1 MFIDCYNS
9 DWCFKKRETKLQ
21 STWTKSYGHKIIIV
35 GSHKATVWM
44 SISSVQPGKGNFWTR
59 DWRTARAPSAVP
71 APLHIEKAVLH
82 AYSQESFTGEVGP
95 VDMTCLTTEYGL
107 KKTNCGRLVVL
118 NFHWNSNR
126 ETLELNCLAWTLGT
140 CFFTRLHPAAIEF
153 EAKLNRFQD
162 SSWKGKEHDW

>member
-1 MFIDCYNS
+1 M
-9 DWCFKKRETKLQ
+9 L
-21 STWTKSYGHKIIIV
+21 II

-44 SISSVQPGKGNFWTR
+44 SISSEQPGKGNFWTR

-107 KKTNCGRLVVL
+107 RKTNKFVED
-118 NFHWNSNR
+118 W
-126 ETLELNCLAWTLGT
+126 EPLELGTTWIELPCLDSWHIL
-140 CFFTRLHPAAIEF
+140 LH
-153 EAKLNRFQD
+153 
-162 SSWKGKEHDW
+162 

>member
-1 MFIDCYNS
+1 MLL
-9 DWCFKKRETKLQ
+9 KKGKLNCNLLGQ
-21 STWTKSYGHKIIIV
+21 NLMAIK
-35 GSHKATVWM
+35 
-44 SISSVQPGKGNFWTR
+44 WTR

-118 NFHWNSNR
+118 NFH
-126 ETLELNCLAWTLGT
+126 
-140 CFFTRLHPAAIEF
+140 
-153 EAKLNRFQD
+153 
-162 SSWKGKEHDW
+162 